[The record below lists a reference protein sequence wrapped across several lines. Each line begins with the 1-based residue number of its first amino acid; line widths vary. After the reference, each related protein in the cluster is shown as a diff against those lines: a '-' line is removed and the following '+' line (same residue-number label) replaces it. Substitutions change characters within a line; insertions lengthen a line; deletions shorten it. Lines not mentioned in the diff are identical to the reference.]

1 MKSVF
6 SFLLFLLAIGSGA
19 HAQEGTP
26 RPNALAIQYGLS
38 TVIIPNE
45 SAGAAS
51 LEGHSHSIGLLYYKD
66 ISYDLGL
73 ETGLRYSFDAM
84 NKSGINGEG
93 KQFDIDYKASYIHLP
108 ILLQYNF
115 LKVLFAQLGPTVSV
129 QVQNEDNINKS
140 GVGLW
145 ASFGAKLEKE
155 RYILKLNPYY
165 HSQSMI
171 AFSSNSY
178 QSQQNLG
185 VNLSVGLKF

>member
-1 MKSVF
+1 MKSIF
-6 SFLLFLLAIGSGA
+6 SFVLFLFAIGTIV

-26 RPNALAIQYGLS
+26 RPNALAVQYGLS

-45 SAGAAS
+45 SFGVAS
-51 LEGHSHSIGLLYYKD
+51 LEGHSHSIGLLYYRD

-73 ETGLRYSFDAM
+73 ETGIRYSFDAM
-84 NKSGINGEG
+84 NKSGINGGGE
-93 KQFDIDYKASYIHLP
+93 KFDIDYKASYIHVP

-129 QVQNEDNINKS
+129 QVQNENDINKS

-155 RYILKLNPYY
+155 GYVLKLNPYY